1 MKNSSK
7 LLFNEE
13 PIVINKLA
21 AKVLGL
27 NEAIVVQQI
36 HYWLEINRKA
46 KKNFYDGR
54 TWTYNTYDEWQE
66 ENFDFWSTRT
76 LKRIFTGLFDKGILL
91 KGNYNTYKYD
101 RTMWVSIDYNKLD
114 EILAKYE
121 ENVEIPT
128 KCQDVTMSDSNI
140 MPTCHYA
147 KGQNVT
153 MDNDNLSLTIPE
165 TTTETSTEIS
175 ITTQSEQNVPVVETN
190 KELIESK
197 THLLLDSK
205 NKKDKVAKW
214 NKERLVK
221 AIEIFIEQEG
231 QYFSLLEK
239 IYKDDKNFV
248 PTKSTSGTKGY
259 NQVKTRFHNITDR
272 TKNYTP
278 EQLEK
283 LLKENQKAKYAKAKA
298 EELKSQAN
306 KINEIEITE
315 ELVRECRA
323 SIEYFN
329 SLDEITKDA
338 IKDYVSKNC
347 LFLPMHLRKE

>member
-128 KCQDVTMSDSNI
+128 KCQDVTMSDSNKV
-140 MPTCHYA
+140 TSCHYA
-147 KGQNVT
+147 KGQNGT

-214 NKERLVK
+214 NKDRLAK
-221 AIEIFIEQEG
+221 AIDIFIEKEG

-248 PTKSTSGTKGY
+248 IKISNTNNPKNS
-259 NQVKTRFHNITDR
+259 FHNFNQTFN
-272 TKNYTP
+272 KYT
-278 EQLEK
+278 EEELNDI
-283 LLKENQKAKYAKAKA
+283 LAASQKAKFGNK
-298 EELKSQAN
+298 EEVAPTTNEAVDHIDFISKSR
-306 KINEIEITE
+306 ESE
-315 ELVRECRA
+315 E
-323 SIEYFN
+323 YYN
-329 SLDEITKDA
+329 SLSDIMRTVARNNILNQGGFIPDW
-338 IKDYVSKNC
+338 IK
-347 LFLPMHLRKE
+347 